1 MGEEEIR
8 ADRSG
13 TLEMRRMASNCI
25 ANAHRLLS
33 AQTLSDRNVHDARK
47 EIKKSRASVRL
58 LRTALGSARFRRE
71 NARLRGVGHAL
82 NAARDARV
90 RVRTLD
96 WLAERHRALTG
107 DAVYLALSGQLRD
120 SQRRSRRQLR
130 KPAAGLMVAR
140 RTLEQARYSADRWP
154 VGHGGWDKLGPAF
167 RRIYAAGRRAALRS
181 LTQADDH
188 LLHQWR
194 KQVKYLAHALHV
206 FQSLRP
212 SKLGK
217 YAKLA
222 ERLAETLG
230 DAHDLALLREAAL
243 GLARQQALQA
253 GSLLRA
259 IDRHRGILRKHSLA
273 LIPRVYPEPPRV
285 MEKRLQHYWHRWRER
300 AK

>member
-71 NARLRGVGHAL
+71 NARLHGVGHAL

-107 DAVYLALSGQLRD
+107 DAVYLA
-120 SQRRSRRQLR
+120 
-130 KPAAGLMVAR
+130 
-140 RTLEQARYSADRWP
+140 
-154 VGHGGWDKLGPAF
+154 
-167 RRIYAAGRRAALRS
+167 
-181 LTQADDH
+181 
-188 LLHQWR
+188 
-194 KQVKYLAHALHV
+194 
-206 FQSLRP
+206 
-212 SKLGK
+212 
-217 YAKLA
+217 
-222 ERLAETLG
+222 
-230 DAHDLALLREAAL
+230 
-243 GLARQQALQA
+243 
-253 GSLLRA
+253 
-259 IDRHRGILRKHSLA
+259 
-273 LIPRVYPEPPRV
+273 
-285 MEKRLQHYWHRWRER
+285 
-300 AK
+300 